1 MKFESFFRPCHE
13 INISLSVIVYQV
25 KPRSYTDLRHIG
37 LMAFNSKVEN
47 YTVWKI
53 INSGPPSA
61 LHDRDEGPLRWVV
74 VKAPGA
80 TPWGAWGKSGEGKGG
95 RGKGVC
101 PSNFYRCP
109 HFLIPGVAPDP
120 IQSSSSSFITPE
132 GSKISHKN
140 TKIHKITHKY
150 THIYSKTI
158 KTLKEHHIKEEC
170 ETYR

>member
-1 MKFESFFRPCHE
+1 
-13 INISLSVIVYQV
+13 VYQV

-109 HFLIPGVAPDP
+109 HFLIPGVAPERLCVAKRRRTVMWKYGSMGAKWTGSMWKLELTRFPDP
-120 IQSSSSSFITPE
+120 IRPTRRESGSFAMT
-132 GSKISHKN
+132 GRYFVFGTGGDISWGTCK
-140 TKIHKITHKY
+140 
-150 THIYSKTI
+150 
-158 KTLKEHHIKEEC
+158 
-170 ETYR
+170 